1 MDHREVGYHHTV
13 LTRADNSVVREWDER
28 LERELLPNDPDM
40 MDLNLRI
47 TNRLGLRHIRKIWQ
61 SRAVAVVRFVRDEA
75 EQDLLAARLAEM
87 SDEERLGTAV
97 VIARRLQPRVS
108 LAPLTLL
115 SPGMFEL
122 AEDEEDLEV
131 SRDSLVLSVLAELA
145 TAGEKV
151 LSLPVTVGLEE
162 LGGLERLLAQP
173 GQANILAGRLG
184 NRKHPQLGTVI
195 LTPLPSHPHLTS
207 PSIKFC
213 IPTVSLGK
221 I

>member
-1 MDHREVGYHHTV
+1 MDHREVGYHHSEA
-13 LTRADNSVVREWDER
+13 TRGADNSVVRRWEEAR
-28 LERELLPNDPDM
+28 EREHLPEEPDM
-40 MDLNLRI
+40 IDLNLHV
-47 TNRLGLRHIRKIWQ
+47 TNRLGLHHMRKIWRRQ
-61 SRAVAVVRFVRDEA
+61 AVAVVRFVRDEA

-108 LAPLTLL
+108 LEPLTLL

-195 LTPLPSHPHLTS
+195 LTPLPSYPHLTS
-207 PSIKFC
+207 PLIQ
-213 IPTVSLGK
+213 
-221 I
+221 

>member
-75 EQDLLAARLAEM
+75 EQDLLAGRLAEM
-87 SDEERLGTAV
+87 TEEERLEERLSTAV
-97 VIARRLQPRVS
+97 VISSRLQSRVS

-115 SPGMFEL
+115 SPDMFEL
-122 AEDEEDLEV
+122 ADEENEDV
-131 SRDSLVLSVLAELA
+131 SKDSLILSVMAELA
-145 TAGEKV
+145 TAGGKV
-151 LSLPVTVGLEE
+151 LSLPVSVSLQEV
-162 LGGLERLLAQP
+162 GGLERL
-173 GQANILAGRLG
+173 GQNVTANILAGRL
-184 NRKHPQLGTVI
+184 NNNKHPQLGRTVI
-195 LTPLPSHPHLTS
+195 THTKRSLSPLYSE
-207 PSIKFC
+207 C
-213 IPTVSLGK
+213 
-221 I
+221 